1 MCFSRYW
8 FLIQITFKP
17 RFCRGF
23 QKRFGRLALVTIQI
37 ENSNCNIH
45 EFYLFLSHVL
55 GPQVSSSDHIL
66 VKFPSQC
73 VLTAEAIVRNIN
85 MTEAL
90 QSGSLRELSQ
100 LRYARSLTTFSPCYG
115 ARNSQKLLAN
125 GQPRSPWSTQLVF

>member
-1 MCFSRYW
+1 M
-8 FLIQITFKP
+8 
-17 RFCRGF
+17 
-23 QKRFGRLALVTIQI
+23 IQI

-55 GPQVSSSDHIL
+55 GPQISSSDHIL

-100 LRYARSLTTFSPCYG
+100 LRYARPFTTSSPCYG
-115 ARNSQKLLAN
+115 NRNSRKLLAN
-125 GQPRSPWSTQLVF
+125 GQPPSPCPEQLLFKICHISSQAVFVMFVP